1 MSDQPVEIHIV
12 SDSTGD
18 TASRVA
24 RAVHAQF
31 SASPVKIVR
40 HPRVTTIDGLQA
52 AFSKMRGPIKAAVF
66 FTLIDRDLRDR
77 ATELCERH
85 GLPSCDLLGA
95 PLEALQQAS
104 GSQAELVP
112 GRPVALEID
121 YFKRV
126 AAMEFA
132 VKHDDGLSG
141 EGLDEAD
148 IVIVGVSRTG
158 KTPLSMYLGYLGY
171 KTANIPLVPAVE
183 PPPQLFRIDR
193 AKIVGLTIDPER
205 LQRIRGRRLRAMG
218 GRARNNYADLAK
230 ILEELDDCT
239 SVFRKL
245 GCPVIDVSNL
255 AVEESALRVI
265 NLVEERS
272 HDEEEEVGNVVS

>member
-1 MSDQPVEIHIV
+1 MSPDPIEIHLV

-24 RAVHAQF
+24 RAVQAQF
-31 SASPVKIVR
+31 SASPVSIVR
-40 HPRVTTIDGLQA
+40 HPRVTTVQGLQEVIGRLTA
-52 AFSKMRGPIKAAVF
+52 GSRSAVF
-66 FTLIDRDLRDR
+66 FTLIDTALRER
-77 ATELCERH
+77 ASELCERS
-85 GLPSCDLLGA
+85 GIPSCDLLGA
-95 PLEALQQAS
+95 PLEALQVAS
-104 GSQAELVP
+104 GVTAEMVP

-121 YFKRV
+121 YFQRV

-141 EGLDEAD
+141 EGLADAD
-148 IVIVGVSRTG
+148 IVIIGVSRTG

-171 KTANIPLVPAVE
+171 KTANTPLVPGVE
-183 PPPQLFRIDR
+183 PPKELFRIDR
-193 AKIVGLTIDPER
+193 AKVVGLTIDAER

-218 GRARNNYADLAK
+218 GRARNNYADLGK
-230 ILEELDDCT
+230 ILEELDECQQ
-239 SVFRKL
+239 VFRRL

-265 NLVEERS
+265 NLCEERAALGA
-272 HDEEEEVGNVVS
+272 EGG

>member
-1 MSDQPVEIHIV
+1 MSPDSVEIHLV

-24 RAVHAQF
+24 RAVQAQF
-31 SASPVKIVR
+31 SASPVSIVR
-40 HPRVTTIDGLQA
+40 HPRVTTVQGLQEVIGRLSA
-52 AFSKMRGPIKAAVF
+52 GSRSTVF
-66 FTLIDRDLRDR
+66 FTLIDPALRAR
-77 ATELCERH
+77 ASELCERS
-85 GLPSCDLLGA
+85 GIPACDLLGA
-95 PLEALQQAS
+95 PLEALQVAS
-104 GSQAELVP
+104 GVTAEMVP

-121 YFKRV
+121 YFQRV

-141 EGLDEAD
+141 EGLADAD
-148 IVIVGVSRTG
+148 IVIIGVSRTG

-171 KTANIPLVPAVE
+171 KTANTPLVPGVE
-183 PPPQLFRIDR
+183 PPKELFRIDR
-193 AKIVGLTIDPER
+193 AKIVGLTIDAER

-218 GRARNNYADLAK
+218 GRARNNYADLGK
-230 ILEELDDCT
+230 ILEELEECQQ
-239 SVFRKL
+239 VFRRL

-265 NLVEERS
+265 NLCEERAALGA
-272 HDEEEEVGNVVS
+272 EEG

>member
-1 MSDQPVEIHIV
+1 MSNAPVEIHII

-24 RAVHAQF
+24 RAAQAQF
-31 SASPVKIVR
+31 SSSPVSIVR
-40 HPRVTTIDGLQA
+40 HPRVTTVAGLQA
-52 AFSKMRGPIKAAVF
+52 VFAKLSGQARTTVF
-66 FTLIDRDLRDR
+66 FTLIDRDLRQQ
-77 ATELCERH
+77 ATELCELH
-85 GLPSCDLLGA
+85 GLPGCDLLGA

-104 GSQAELVP
+104 GDEAELVP
-112 GRPVALEID
+112 GRPVALEMD

-141 EGLDEAD
+141 EGLNEAD

-171 KTANIPLVPAVE
+171 KTANTPLVPGVE
-183 PPPQLFRIDR
+183 PPAQLFRVDR
-193 AKIVGLTIDPER
+193 SKIVGLTIDPER

-218 GRARNNYADLAK
+218 GRARDSYADLAK
-230 ILEELDDCT
+230 ILEEIDDCT

-272 HDEEEEVGNVVS
+272 RAEGDTDGLS

>member
-1 MSDQPVEIHIV
+1 MSNAPVEIHII

-24 RAVHAQF
+24 RAVQAQF
-31 SASPVKIVR
+31 SSSPVSIVR
-40 HPRVTTIDGLQA
+40 HPRVTTVAGLQA
-52 AFSKMRGPIKAAVF
+52 VFAKLSGQARTTVF
-66 FTLIDRDLRDR
+66 FTLIDRDLRQQ

-85 GLPSCDLLGA
+85 GLPACDLLGA

-104 GSQAELVP
+104 GDEAELVP
-112 GRPVALEID
+112 GRPVALEMD

-158 KTPLSMYLGYLGY
+158 KTPLSMYLGY
-171 KTANIPLVPAVE
+171 KTANTPLVPGVE
-183 PPPQLFRIDR
+183 PPAQLFRVDR
-193 AKIVGLTIDPER
+193 SKIVGLTIDPER

-218 GRARNNYADLAK
+218 GRARDSYADLAK
-230 ILEELDDCT
+230 ILEEIDDCT

-272 HDEEEEVGNVVS
+272 RAEGDTDGLS

>member
-1 MSDQPVEIHIV
+1 MSPDPIEIHLV

-24 RAVHAQF
+24 RAVQAQF
-31 SASPVKIVR
+31 SASPVSIVR
-40 HPRVTTIDGLQA
+40 HPRVTTVQGLQDVLGRLVA
-52 AFSKMRGPIKAAVF
+52 GSRCAVF
-66 FTLIDRDLRDR
+66 FTLIDPALRAR
-77 ATELCERH
+77 ASELCERS
-85 GLPSCDLLGA
+85 GIPSCDLLGA
-95 PLEALQQAS
+95 PLEALQVAS
-104 GSQAELVP
+104 GVTAEMVP

-121 YFKRV
+121 YFQRV

-141 EGLDEAD
+141 EGLAEAD
-148 IVIVGVSRTG
+148 IVIIGVSRTG

-171 KTANIPLVPAVE
+171 KTANTPLVPGVE
-183 PPPQLFRIDR
+183 PPKELFRIDR
-193 AKIVGLTIDPER
+193 AKIVGLTIDAER

-218 GRARNNYADLAK
+218 GRARNNYADLGK
-230 ILEELDDCT
+230 ILEELDECQQ
-239 SVFRKL
+239 VFRRV

-265 NLVEERS
+265 NLCEERAAQGAT
-272 HDEEEEVGNVVS
+272 EG

>member
-1 MSDQPVEIHIV
+1 MSDAPVEIHII

-24 RAVHAQF
+24 RAAQAQF
-31 SASPVKIVR
+31 SSSPVSIVR
-40 HPRVTTIDGLQA
+40 HPRVNTAAGLESVFTKLSGQARTT
-52 AFSKMRGPIKAAVF
+52 VF
-66 FTLIDRDLRDR
+66 FTLIDRDLRR
-77 ATELCERH
+77 QATELCERH
-85 GLPSCDLLGA
+85 GLPGCDLLGA
-95 PLEALQQAS
+95 PLEALQFAS
-104 GSQAELVP
+104 GDEAELVP
-112 GRPVALEID
+112 GRPVALEMD

-171 KTANIPLVPAVE
+171 KTANTPLVPGVE
-183 PPPQLFRIDR
+183 PPAQLFRVDR

-218 GRARNNYADLAK
+218 GRARDNYADLAK
-230 ILEELDDCT
+230 ILEELDECT
-239 SVFRKL
+239 SIFRKL

-272 HDEEEEVGNVVS
+272 RAEGDGDGVS

>member
-1 MSDQPVEIHIV
+1 MSPDPVEIHII

-24 RAVHAQF
+24 RAAQAQF
-31 SASPVKIVR
+31 SASPVSIVR
-40 HPRVTTIDGLQA
+40 HPRITTLDGVQS
-52 AFSKMRGPIKAAVF
+52 AFAKIRANARAAVF
-66 FTLIDRDLRDR
+66 FTLIDRELRER

-85 GLPSCDLLGA
+85 GVPSCDLLGM

-104 GSQAELVP
+104 GAQAELVP

-171 KTANIPLVPAVE
+171 KTANTPLVPGVE
-183 PPPQLFRIDR
+183 PPAQLFRIDR
-193 AKIVGLTIDPER
+193 SKIVGLTIDPER

-218 GRARNNYADLAK
+218 GRARNDYADLAK
-230 ILEELDDCT
+230 ILDELDQCT
-239 SVFRKL
+239 QVFRRL

-265 NLVEERS
+265 NLCEERAV
-272 HDEEEEVGNVVS
+272 HPDEGGT

>member
-1 MSDQPVEIHIV
+1 MSNAPVEIHII

-24 RAVHAQF
+24 RAAQAQF
-31 SASPVKIVR
+31 SSSPVNIVR
-40 HPRVTTIDGLQA
+40 HPRVTTVTGLQLVFA
-52 AFSKMRGPIKAAVF
+52 KLSGQARTTVF
-66 FTLIDRDLRDR
+66 FTLIDRDLRQR
-77 ATELCERH
+77 AAELCEQH
-85 GLPSCDLLGA
+85 GLPGCDLLGA

-104 GSQAELVP
+104 GDEAELVP
-112 GRPVALEID
+112 GRPVALEMD

-141 EGLDEAD
+141 EGLDDAD

-171 KTANIPLVPAVE
+171 KTANTPLVPGVE
-183 PPPQLFRIDR
+183 PPAQLFRVDR
-193 AKIVGLTIDPER
+193 SKIVGLTIDPER

-218 GRARNNYADLAK
+218 GRARDNYADLAK
-230 ILEELDDCT
+230 ILDELDECT
-239 SVFRKL
+239 SIFRKL

-272 HDEEEEVGNVVS
+272 RAEGDTNGLS

>member
-1 MSDQPVEIHIV
+1 MSDTTVEIHII

-24 RAVHAQF
+24 RAVQAQF
-31 SASPVKIVR
+31 STSPVSIVR
-40 HPRVTTIDGLQA
+40 HPRVTTGTGLATVFAKLSGQA
-52 AFSKMRGPIKAAVF
+52 RVAVF
-66 FTLIDRDLRDR
+66 FTLIDRDLRR
-77 ATELCERH
+77 QATELCERH

-95 PLEALQQAS
+95 PLEALQHAS
-104 GSQAELVP
+104 GDEAELVP

-141 EGLDEAD
+141 EGLEEAD
-148 IVIVGVSRTG
+148 IVVVGVSRTG

-171 KTANIPLVPAVE
+171 KTANTPLVPGVE
-183 PPPQLFRIDR
+183 PPAQLFRIDR
-193 AKIVGLTIDPER
+193 SKIVGLTIDPER

-272 HDEEEEVGNVVS
+272 RAEGDGDGLS

>member
-1 MSDQPVEIHIV
+1 MSPDPIEIHLV

-24 RAVHAQF
+24 RAVQAQF
-31 SASPVKIVR
+31 SASPVSIVR
-40 HPRVTTIDGLQA
+40 HPRVTTVQGLQDVLGRLA
-52 AFSKMRGPIKAAVF
+52 PGSRCAVF
-66 FTLIDRDLRDR
+66 FTLIDTALRQR
-77 ATELCERH
+77 ASELCERS
-85 GLPSCDLLGA
+85 GIPSCDLLGA
-95 PLEALQQAS
+95 PLEALQVAS
-104 GSQAELVP
+104 GVTAEMVP

-121 YFKRV
+121 YFQRV

-141 EGLDEAD
+141 EGLAEAD
-148 IVIVGVSRTG
+148 IVIIGVSRTG

-171 KTANIPLVPAVE
+171 KTANTPLVPGVE
-183 PPPQLFRIDR
+183 PPKELFRVDR
-193 AKIVGLTIDPER
+193 AKIVGLTIDAER

-218 GRARNNYADLAK
+218 GRARNNYADLGK
-230 ILEELDDCT
+230 ILEELDECQQ
-239 SVFRKL
+239 VFRRL

-265 NLVEERS
+265 NLCEERAAQGAP
-272 HDEEEEVGNVVS
+272 EG

>member
-1 MSDQPVEIHIV
+1 MSNAPVEIHII

-24 RAVHAQF
+24 RAAQAQF
-31 SASPVKIVR
+31 SSSPVNIVR
-40 HPRVTTIDGLQA
+40 HPRVTTVTGLQLVFA
-52 AFSKMRGPIKAAVF
+52 KLSGQARTTVF
-66 FTLIDRDLRDR
+66 FTLIDRDLRQR
-77 ATELCERH
+77 AAELCEQH
-85 GLPSCDLLGA
+85 GLPGCDLLGA

-104 GSQAELVP
+104 GDEAELVP
-112 GRPVALEID
+112 GRPVALEMD

-141 EGLDEAD
+141 EGLDDAD

-171 KTANIPLVPAVE
+171 KTANTPLVPGVE
-183 PPPQLFRIDR
+183 PPAQLFRVDR
-193 AKIVGLTIDPER
+193 SKIVGLTIDPER

-218 GRARNNYADLAK
+218 GRARDNYADLAK
-230 ILEELDDCT
+230 ILEEIDDCT

-272 HDEEEEVGNVVS
+272 RAEGDTDGLS

>member
-1 MSDQPVEIHIV
+1 MSPDPIEIHLV

-24 RAVHAQF
+24 RAVQAQF
-31 SASPVKIVR
+31 SASPVSIVR
-40 HPRVTTIDGLQA
+40 HPRVTTVQGLQDVIGRLTA
-52 AFSKMRGPIKAAVF
+52 GSRSAVF
-66 FTLIDRDLRDR
+66 FTLIDTALRER
-77 ATELCERH
+77 ATELCERS
-85 GLPSCDLLGA
+85 GIPSCDLLGA
-95 PLEALQQAS
+95 PLEALQVAS
-104 GSQAELVP
+104 GVTAEMVP

-121 YFKRV
+121 YFQRV

-141 EGLDEAD
+141 EGLADAD
-148 IVIVGVSRTG
+148 IVIIGVSRTG

-171 KTANIPLVPAVE
+171 KTANTPLVPGVE
-183 PPPQLFRIDR
+183 PPKELFRIDR
-193 AKIVGLTIDPER
+193 AKIVGLTIDAER

-218 GRARNNYADLAK
+218 GRTRNNYADLGK
-230 ILEELDDCT
+230 ILEELDECQQ
-239 SVFRKL
+239 VFRRL

-265 NLVEERS
+265 NLCEERAALGAEGS
-272 HDEEEEVGNVVS
+272 

>member
-1 MSDQPVEIHIV
+1 MSPDPVEIHLI

-24 RAVHAQF
+24 RAVQAQF
-31 SASPVKIVR
+31 SASPVSIVR
-40 HPRVTTIDGLQA
+40 HPRVTTVQGLQEVIGRLHA
-52 AFSKMRGPIKAAVF
+52 GSRSAVF
-66 FTLIDRDLRDR
+66 FTLIDTALRER
-77 ATELCERH
+77 ASELCERS
-85 GLPSCDLLGA
+85 GIPSCDLLGA
-95 PLEALQQAS
+95 PLEALQVAS
-104 GSQAELVP
+104 GVTAEMVP

-121 YFKRV
+121 YFQRV

-141 EGLDEAD
+141 EGLVDAD
-148 IVIVGVSRTG
+148 IVIIGVSRTG

-171 KTANIPLVPAVE
+171 KTANTPLVPGVE
-183 PPPQLFRIDR
+183 PPKELFRIDR
-193 AKIVGLTIDPER
+193 AKIVGLTIDAER

-218 GRARNNYADLAK
+218 GRARNNYADLGK
-230 ILEELDDCT
+230 ILEELEECQQ
-239 SVFRKL
+239 VFRRL

-265 NLVEERS
+265 NLCEERAA
-272 HDEEEEVGNVVS
+272 HGAGEG

>member
-1 MSDQPVEIHIV
+1 MTSAPVEIHII

-24 RAVHAQF
+24 RAVQAQF
-31 SASPVKIVR
+31 STSPVNIVR
-40 HPRVTTIDGLQA
+40 HPRVTTGVGLQSVFA
-52 AFSKMRGPIKAAVF
+52 KLSGQLRVAVF
-66 FTLIDRDLRDR
+66 FTLIDRELRQQ
-77 ATELCERH
+77 ASELCERH

-95 PLEALQQAS
+95 PLEALQSAS
-104 GSQAELVP
+104 GDQAELVP

-141 EGLDEAD
+141 EGLNEAD

-171 KTANIPLVPAVE
+171 KTANTPLVPGVE
-183 PPPQLFRIDR
+183 PPAQLFRVDR
-193 AKIVGLTIDPER
+193 SKIVGLTIDPER

-218 GRARNNYADLAK
+218 GRSRNEYADLAK
-230 ILEELDDCT
+230 ILEELDDCMR
-239 SVFRKL
+239 VFRKL

-272 HDEEEEVGNVVS
+272 RAEGDGDGIS

>member
-1 MSDQPVEIHIV
+1 MNDAPVEIHII

-24 RAVHAQF
+24 RAVQAQF
-31 SASPVKIVR
+31 SGSPVSIVR
-40 HPRVTTIDGLQA
+40 HPRVTTTAGVEDVIARLAG
-52 AFSKMRGPIKAAVF
+52 SRVTVF
-66 FTLIDRDLRDR
+66 FTLIDSALRDR
-77 ATELCERH
+77 TTELCERH
-85 GLPSCDLLGA
+85 GLPACDLLGA

-104 GSQAELVP
+104 GAEAEMVP
-112 GRPVALEID
+112 GRPVALETD
-121 YFKRV
+121 YFQRV

-141 EGLDEAD
+141 EGLADAD
-148 IVIVGVSRTG
+148 IVIIGVSRTG

-171 KTANIPLVPAVE
+171 KTANTPLVPGVE
-183 PPPQLFRIDR
+183 PPAQLFRIDR

-205 LQRIRGRRLRAMG
+205 LQRIRGRRIRAMG
-218 GRARNNYADLAK
+218 GRARDSYADLAK
-230 ILEELDDCT
+230 ILEERDDCT
-239 SVFRKL
+239 AIFRRL

-272 HDEEEEVGNVVS
+272 QAEGDGDGVP

>member
-1 MSDQPVEIHIV
+1 VTEPPVEIHIV

-24 RAVHAQF
+24 RAVQAQF
-31 SASPVKIVR
+31 SASPVSIVR
-40 HPRVTTIDGLQA
+40 HPRITTLPGLESAFEKVGA
-52 AFSKMRGPIKAAVF
+52 APRATVF
-66 FTLIDRDLRDR
+66 YTLIDRELRGR
-77 ATELCERH
+77 AAELSARL
-85 GLPSCDLLGA
+85 GIASCDLLGP
-95 PLEALQQAS
+95 PLEALQEAS
-104 GSQAELVP
+104 GREAELVP

-121 YFKRV
+121 YFQRV

-148 IVIVGVSRTG
+148 IVVVGVSRTG

-171 KTANIPLVPAVE
+171 KTANTPLVPGVA
-183 PPPQLFRIDR
+183 PPEALFRIDR

-218 GRARNNYADLAK
+218 GRARNDYADLGK
-230 ILEELDDCT
+230 ILEELDDGT
-239 SVFRKL
+239 QVFRRL

-265 NLVEERS
+265 NLVEERAR
-272 HDEEEEVGNVVS
+272 EEGGDGVS

>member
-1 MSDQPVEIHIV
+1 MSPDPVEIHLI

-24 RAVHAQF
+24 RAVQAQF
-31 SASPVKIVR
+31 SASPVSIVR
-40 HPRVTTIDGLQA
+40 HPRVTTVQGLQDVIGRLQA
-52 AFSKMRGPIKAAVF
+52 GSRSAVF
-66 FTLIDRDLRDR
+66 FTLIDTALRER
-77 ATELCERH
+77 ASELCERS
-85 GLPSCDLLGA
+85 GIPSCDLLGA
-95 PLEALQQAS
+95 PLEALQVAS
-104 GSQAELVP
+104 GVTAEMVP

-121 YFKRV
+121 YFQRV

-141 EGLDEAD
+141 EGLVDAD
-148 IVIVGVSRTG
+148 IVIIGVSRTG

-171 KTANIPLVPAVE
+171 KTANTPLVPGVE
-183 PPPQLFRIDR
+183 PPKELFRIDR
-193 AKIVGLTIDPER
+193 AKIVGLTIDAER

-218 GRARNNYADLAK
+218 GRARNNYADLGK
-230 ILEELDDCT
+230 ILEELEECQQ
-239 SVFRKL
+239 VFRRL

-265 NLVEERS
+265 NLCEERAA
-272 HDEEEEVGNVVS
+272 HGAGEG

>member
-1 MSDQPVEIHIV
+1 MSSPPVEIHII

-24 RAVHAQF
+24 RAVQAQF
-31 SASPVKIVR
+31 SGAPVGIVR
-40 HPRVTTIDGLQA
+40 HPRVTTVAGIEG
-52 AFSKMRGPIKAAVF
+52 VF
-66 FTLIDRDLRDR
+66 ARLGGARITVFYTLIDRALRDR
-77 ATELCERH
+77 AAELCERS
-85 GLPSCDLLGA
+85 GIPGCDLLGA
-95 PLEALQQAS
+95 PLEALQTAS
-104 GSQAELVP
+104 GMPAELVP
-112 GRPVALEID
+112 GRPVALETD
-121 YFKRV
+121 YFQRV

-171 KTANIPLVPAVE
+171 KTANTPLVPGVE
-183 PPPQLFRIDR
+183 PPAALFRIDR
-193 AKIVGLTIDPER
+193 AKIVGLTIDAER
-205 LQRIRGRRLRAMG
+205 LQRIRGRRLRAIG
-218 GRARNNYADLAK
+218 ARARDSYADMAK
-230 ILEELDDCT
+230 ILEELDDC
-239 SVFRKL
+239 SAVYRRL

-265 NLVEERS
+265 HLVEERS
-272 HDEEEEVGNVVS
+272 QAEGDGDGVP

>member
-1 MSDQPVEIHIV
+1 MSPDPVEIHLI

-24 RAVHAQF
+24 RAVQAQF
-31 SASPVKIVR
+31 SASPVSIVR
-40 HPRVTTIDGLQA
+40 HPRVTTVQGLQEVVGRLQA
-52 AFSKMRGPIKAAVF
+52 GSRSAVF
-66 FTLIDRDLRDR
+66 FTLIDTALRER
-77 ATELCERH
+77 ASELCERS
-85 GLPSCDLLGA
+85 GIPSCDLLGA
-95 PLEALQQAS
+95 PLEALQVAS
-104 GSQAELVP
+104 GVTAEMVP

-121 YFKRV
+121 YFQRV

-141 EGLDEAD
+141 EGLVDAD
-148 IVIVGVSRTG
+148 IVIIGVSRTG

-171 KTANIPLVPAVE
+171 KTANTPLVPGVE
-183 PPPQLFRIDR
+183 PPKELFRIDR
-193 AKIVGLTIDPER
+193 AKIVGLTIDAER

-218 GRARNNYADLAK
+218 GRARNNYADLGK
-230 ILEELDDCT
+230 ILEELEECQQ
-239 SVFRKL
+239 VFRRL

-265 NLVEERS
+265 NLCEERAA
-272 HDEEEEVGNVVS
+272 HGAGEG

>member
-1 MSDQPVEIHIV
+1 MSTAPVEIHII

-24 RAVHAQF
+24 RAAQAQF
-31 SASPVKIVR
+31 SSSPVNIVR
-40 HPRVTTIDGLQA
+40 HPRVTTVAGLQSVFA
-52 AFSKMRGPIKAAVF
+52 KLSGQARTTVF
-66 FTLIDRDLRDR
+66 FTLIDRDLRR
-77 ATELCERH
+77 QATELCEQH
-85 GLPSCDLLGA
+85 GLPGCDLLGA
-95 PLEALQQAS
+95 PLEALQLAS
-104 GSQAELVP
+104 GDEAELVP
-112 GRPVALEID
+112 GRPVALEMD

-171 KTANIPLVPAVE
+171 KTANTPLVPGVE
-183 PPPQLFRIDR
+183 PPAQLFRVDR
-193 AKIVGLTIDPER
+193 SKIVGLTIDPER

-218 GRARNNYADLAK
+218 GRARDNYADLAK
-230 ILEELDDCT
+230 ILEELDECT
-239 SVFRKL
+239 SIFRKL

-272 HDEEEEVGNVVS
+272 RAEGDTDGLS

>member
-1 MSDQPVEIHIV
+1 MSTAPVEIHII

-24 RAVHAQF
+24 RAAQAQF
-31 SASPVKIVR
+31 SSSPVSIVR
-40 HPRVTTIDGLQA
+40 HPRVTTVAGLQSVFA
-52 AFSKMRGPIKAAVF
+52 KLSGQARTTVF
-66 FTLIDRDLRDR
+66 FTLIDRDLRR
-77 ATELCERH
+77 QATELCEQH
-85 GLPSCDLLGA
+85 GLPGCDLLGA
-95 PLEALQQAS
+95 PLEALQLAS
-104 GSQAELVP
+104 GDEAELVP
-112 GRPVALEID
+112 GRPVALEMD

-171 KTANIPLVPAVE
+171 KTANTPLVPGVE
-183 PPPQLFRIDR
+183 PPAQLFRVDR
-193 AKIVGLTIDPER
+193 SKIVGLTIDPER

-218 GRARNNYADLAK
+218 GRARDNYADLAK
-230 ILEELDDCT
+230 ILEELDECT
-239 SVFRKL
+239 SIFRKL

-272 HDEEEEVGNVVS
+272 RAEGDTDGLS

>member
-1 MSDQPVEIHIV
+1 MSDAPVEIHII

-24 RAVHAQF
+24 RAAQAQF
-31 SASPVKIVR
+31 SASPVNIVR
-40 HPRVTTIDGLQA
+40 HPRVTTLDGLQA
-52 AFSKMRGPIKAAVF
+52 AFDKIRSNGRATVF
-66 FTLIDRDLRDR
+66 FTLIDRALRER

-85 GLPSCDLLGA
+85 GLSSCDLLGP

-104 GSQAELVP
+104 GSEAELVP
-112 GRPVALEID
+112 GRPVGLEID

-171 KTANIPLVPAVE
+171 KTANTPLVPGVE
-183 PPPQLFRIDR
+183 PPPQLFRVDR
-193 AKIVGLTIDPER
+193 NKIVGLTIDPER

-218 GRARNNYADLAK
+218 GRARNDYADLGK
-230 ILEELDDCT
+230 ILEELDDGST
-239 SVFRKL
+239 TFRRL

-272 HDEEEEVGNVVS
+272 REEEA

>member
-1 MSDQPVEIHIV
+1 MSNAPVEIHII

-24 RAVHAQF
+24 RAAQAQF
-31 SASPVKIVR
+31 SSSPVNIVR
-40 HPRVTTIDGLQA
+40 HPRVTTVAGLQA
-52 AFSKMRGPIKAAVF
+52 VFAKLSGQARTTVF
-66 FTLIDRDLRDR
+66 FTLIDRDLRQR
-77 ATELCERH
+77 ATELCEHH
-85 GLPSCDLLGA
+85 GLPACDLLGA

-104 GSQAELVP
+104 GDEAELVP
-112 GRPVALEID
+112 GRPVALEMD

-141 EGLDEAD
+141 EGLEEAD

-171 KTANIPLVPAVE
+171 KTANTPLVPGVE
-183 PPPQLFRIDR
+183 PPAQLFRVDR

-218 GRARNNYADLAK
+218 GRARDNYADLAK
-230 ILEELDDCT
+230 ILEEIDDCT

-255 AVEESALRVI
+255 AVEESALLVI

-272 HDEEEEVGNVVS
+272 RAEGDSYGLS

>member
-1 MSDQPVEIHIV
+1 MSTAPVEIHII

-24 RAVHAQF
+24 RAAQAQF
-31 SASPVKIVR
+31 SSSPVSIVR
-40 HPRVTTIDGLQA
+40 HPRVTTVTGLQSVFA
-52 AFSKMRGPIKAAVF
+52 KLSGQARTTVF
-66 FTLIDRDLRDR
+66 FTLIDRDLRR
-77 ATELCERH
+77 QATELCEQH
-85 GLPSCDLLGA
+85 GLPGCDLLGA
-95 PLEALQQAS
+95 PLEALQLAS
-104 GSQAELVP
+104 GDEAELVP
-112 GRPVALEID
+112 GRPVALEMD

-148 IVIVGVSRTG
+148 SVIVGVSRTG

-171 KTANIPLVPAVE
+171 KTANTPLVPGVE
-183 PPPQLFRIDR
+183 PPAQLFRVDR
-193 AKIVGLTIDPER
+193 SKIVGRTIDPER

-218 GRARNNYADLAK
+218 GRARDNYADLAK
-230 ILEELDDCT
+230 ILDELDDCT
-239 SVFRKL
+239 SIFRKL

-272 HDEEEEVGNVVS
+272 RAEGDTDGLS

>member
-1 MSDQPVEIHIV
+1 MSDAPVEIHII

-24 RAVHAQF
+24 RAAQAQF
-31 SASPVKIVR
+31 SSSPVSIVR
-40 HPRVTTIDGLQA
+40 HPRVTTVTGLQSVFA
-52 AFSKMRGPIKAAVF
+52 KLSGQARTTVF
-66 FTLIDRDLRDR
+66 FTLIDRDLRR
-77 ATELCERH
+77 QATELCEQH
-85 GLPSCDLLGA
+85 GLPGCDLLGA
-95 PLEALQQAS
+95 PLEALQLAS
-104 GSQAELVP
+104 GDEAELVP
-112 GRPVALEID
+112 GRPVALEMD

-171 KTANIPLVPAVE
+171 KTANTPLVPGVE
-183 PPPQLFRIDR
+183 PPAQLFRVDR
-193 AKIVGLTIDPER
+193 SKI
-205 LQRIRGRRLRAMG
+205 G
-218 GRARNNYADLAK
+218 GRARDNYADLAK
-230 ILEELDDCT
+230 ILEELDECT
-239 SVFRKL
+239 SIFRKL

-272 HDEEEEVGNVVS
+272 RAEGDTDGLS

>member
-1 MSDQPVEIHIV
+1 MTGRAVELHIV

-24 RAVHAQF
+24 RAAQAQF
-31 SASPVKIVR
+31 SESPVEVIR
-40 HPRVTTIDGLQA
+40 HPRVTTVEGLTR
-52 AFSKMRGPIKAAVF
+52 AFAKIRSGNGGAAVF
-66 FTLIDRDLRDR
+66 YTLIDRELREQAR
-77 ATELCERH
+77 SLSQRH
-85 GLPSCDLLGA
+85 GIPSCDLLGP
-95 PLEALQQAS
+95 PLEALQAAS
-104 GSQAELVP
+104 GSEAELVP
-112 GRPVALEID
+112 GRPVALEPD

-141 EGLDEAD
+141 EGLEEAE

-171 KTANIPLVPAVE
+171 KTANTPLVAGVE
-183 PPPQLFRIDR
+183 PPAALFRIDR
-193 AKIVGLTIDPER
+193 RKVVGLTIDAER
-205 LQRIRGRRLRAMG
+205 LQRIRGRRLRAIG
-218 GRARNNYADLAK
+218 GRGRNDYADLAR
-230 ILEELDDCT
+230 ILAELEMAAQIQ
-239 SVFRKL
+239 RRL

-272 HDEEEEVGNVVS
+272 REGGGGDG